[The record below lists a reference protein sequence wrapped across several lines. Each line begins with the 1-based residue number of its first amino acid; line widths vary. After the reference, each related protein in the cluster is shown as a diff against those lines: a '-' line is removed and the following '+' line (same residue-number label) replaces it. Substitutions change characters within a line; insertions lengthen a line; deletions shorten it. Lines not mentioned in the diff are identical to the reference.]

1 MGGSSWERAVPGAG
15 LGAEGSTAESTR
27 LERKWL
33 ARRVGAGGA
42 AGRVRRRA
50 GSQPS
55 PPSLGGLTVR
65 CPLAASWRDRSLHPR
80 IPQVARG
87 PSLPT
92 SPPPIRRPA
101 RAGSACPGHPRS
113 GPGPR
118 FPRWQGPRT
127 AYSRAFTRASLAS
140 MRIWISALEASSAA
154 PDSSDCAFSRFTLA
168 ACRKWVAG
176 ESQAATPPGAP
187 GSDVASWVHELPLEH
202 SPPRPAC
209 PRSRPLQPTAALRNQ
224 RSL

>member
-1 MGGSSWERAVPGAG
+1 MGRGGGGSGWKGETQS
-15 LGAEGSTAESTR
+15 
-27 LERKWL
+27 
-33 ARRVGAGGA
+33 RVSA
-42 AGRVRRRA
+42 
-50 GSQPS
+50 S
-55 PPSLGGLTVR
+55 PPSLGGLTVC
-65 CPLAASWRDRSLHPR
+65 CPLAASWQDRSLRPR
-80 IPQVARG
+80 LPQVARG

-92 SPPPIRRPA
+92 SPPPIRRPT

-154 PDSSDCAFSRFTLA
+154 PDSSDCAFSKFTLA

-176 ESQAATPPGAP
+176 ESQAATPPGALAQMWPP
-187 GSDVASWVHELPLEH
+187 GSIGFPWNTHPHVQHVQGHGLFSQQLH
-202 SPPRPAC
+202 
-209 PRSRPLQPTAALRNQ
+209 
-224 RSL
+224 